1 MMRPRSI
8 FLFFASFYIMTQV
21 FFNSLQALG
30 DLIVT
35 KGELLSI
42 NTTAPS
48 INCSSSSNYTLT
60 LQNRSSPHG
69 SHLSAHIVLSG
80 NIEFRRGS
88 TVKVFGKY
96 ALSLESKNGNISICT
111 DVNMTCGEEVFD
123 TTCLGGFTQN
133 STAEIAGC
141 SEKFYK
147 GLGPGGLT
155 VKENLPK
162 LSDKC
167 TPGASHGGYG
177 GKKIKEGIFDF
188 PEPYDRNNTASLLGG
203 SGGSCI
209 GNPGSVSG
217 GGALELVA
225 DKGKII
231 VGAPIRAEAQNS
243 SIGVCSGGSGG
254 LIRLR
259 AAKVLIH
266 NNGKLIVDGGKGQ
279 GYNTMAGGAGG
290 VIQIIAPEGYI
301 AAETLSL
308 KPGENYFPD
317 FCEKKAEDGYFLL
330 EANETAGT
338 FNKTKPYKWPSR
350 PNNGSTN
357 TSSEGSTDVTV
368 KDLLEKLQEINV
380 SLWENKNI
388 NKSAILGVITI
399 HQDLASTELL
409 NKSNK
414 ELCLDTFKIYP
425 TIMFRIV
432 DEDPEFVKNTSRK
445 LLKAANSCLD
455 KKNHEF
461 WKNTSSMPDLI
472 ANLQEVFVNVAKGN
486 LKLGIDYTLTTEK
499 ILAVIK
505 RKRPTA
511 EENYIII
518 PDYSAI
524 KDDSWGDDANFVQIP
539 KAAVQSV
546 KGIYTY
552 VFLLYKDVESGL
564 PNSSQN
570 ETGDELNVSSL
581 VMSCYLALGGVP
593 VFNLSSPVLLYFK
606 TPSAEGRSRQC
617 SFWNTDRSSWWTN
630 GVKELELQSNSSITV
645 CLTEHFTSFAVLMQH
660 TKVELSEEDHL
671 ALSIIT
677 YIGCGVSTGALIITV
692 IVFLSV
698 ESLSSERHKIHTNLV
713 VSLLFANV
721 LFLAGIN
728 ETSSPVLCKVVAVS
742 IHYFFLTA
750 FTWMFVEGLHLYLKV
765 VQVFRTENIQT
776 VYYYVFGWGFSALPV
791 AITFAIKSN
800 SYGNSEVCW
809 LSTKDGT
816 IWAFI
821 GPVVAIIAVNT
832 FVLIM
837 VIKTVVSSASA
848 VKSSDHAHLKAGIKG
863 LFVLMPLLGV
873 GWILGLFA
881 LNDGTKVF
889 IYAFSI
895 VNGFQGLLIFLL
907 HCVFNDEVRQ
917 AFRRQKEKHSLTK
930 ENISQYNAF
939 FSLSSESGSKKT
951 SNSNSFS
958 KLKGRLSFKRKSSAR
973 VVQVQPANDNHDVT
987 DSSFQ
992 VKRTFHESNRLSVTA
1007 QENKMSSLN
1016 CPMDSEREVAPNN
1029 QQAPSQKGS
1038 GVVLN
1043 DPA

>member
-1 MMRPRSI
+1 
-8 FLFFASFYIMTQV
+8 
-21 FFNSLQALG
+21 
-30 DLIVT
+30 
-35 KGELLSI
+35 
-42 NTTAPS
+42 
-48 INCSSSSNYTLT
+48 
-60 LQNRSSPHG
+60 
-69 SHLSAHIVLSG
+69 
-80 NIEFRRGS
+80 
-88 TVKVFGKY
+88 
-96 ALSLESKNGNISICT
+96 
-111 DVNMTCGEEVFD
+111 
-123 TTCLGGFTQN
+123 
-133 STAEIAGC
+133 
-141 SEKFYK
+141 
-147 GLGPGGLT
+147 
-155 VKENLPK
+155 
-162 LSDKC
+162 
-167 TPGASHGGYG
+167 
-177 GKKIKEGIFDF
+177 
-188 PEPYDRNNTASLLGG
+188 
-203 SGGSCI
+203 
-209 GNPGSVSG
+209 
-217 GGALELVA
+217 
-225 DKGKII
+225 
-231 VGAPIRAEAQNS
+231 
-243 SIGVCSGGSGG
+243 
-254 LIRLR
+254 
-259 AAKVLIH
+259 
-266 NNGKLIVDGGKGQ
+266 
-279 GYNTMAGGAGG
+279 
-290 VIQIIAPEGYI
+290 
-301 AAETLSL
+301 
-308 KPGENYFPD
+308 
-317 FCEKKAEDGYFLL
+317 
-330 EANETAGT
+330 
-338 FNKTKPYKWPSR
+338 
-350 PNNGSTN
+350 
-357 TSSEGSTDVTV
+357 
-368 KDLLEKLQEINV
+368 
-380 SLWENKNI
+380 
-388 NKSAILGVITI
+388 
-399 HQDLASTELL
+399 
-409 NKSNK
+409 
-414 ELCLDTFKIYP
+414 
-425 TIMFRIV
+425 MFRIV

-445 LLKAANSCLD
+445 VLKAANSCLD

-472 ANLQEVFVNVAKGN
+472 ANLQEVFVNVAKGD

-499 ILAVIK
+499 ILVVIK

-524 KDDSWGDDANFVQIP
+524 KDDSWGDDVNFVQIP

-593 VFNLSSPVLLYFK
+593 VFNLSSPALLYFK

-660 TKVELSEEDHL
+660 TKVELSEEDHF

-765 VQVFRTENIQT
+765 VQVFRTENIQM
-776 VYYYVFGWGFSALPV
+776 VYYYVFGWGFSVLPV
-791 AITFAIKSN
+791 AITFAINSN

-821 GPVVAIIAVNT
+821 GPVVAIITVNT

-848 VKSSDHAHLKAGIKG
+848 VKSSDRAHLKAGIKG

-889 IYAFSI
+889 IYAFAI

-907 HCVFNDEVRQ
+907 HCVFNSEVRQ
-917 AFRRQKEKHSLTK
+917 AFRRQREKHSLTK
-930 ENISQYNAF
+930 ENMSQYNAS

-973 VVQVQPANDNHDVT
+973 VVQVKPANDNHDVT

-1029 QQAPSQKGS
+1029 QQAAIAKGKRS
-1038 GVVLN
+1038 R
-1043 DPA
+1043 P